1 MSSLEDKYNQLKRD
15 YESYQRVAEET
26 MQKQSCMI
34 TELDKKLNMLSLIV
48 EISGYI
54 NQYLGSNKLLF
65 TINDI
70 MIGILGVTYSSV
82 YLYKNNK
89 LELMVSNLNNTNHHF
104 MIKNFNENKGKLS
117 ISLINSRDNISEDED
132 IKIHSCICMPVYL
145 KESVLGAIVVE
156 HNMYNYLT
164 NEHVKLLTTL
174 SNQLAICIENNKLYK
189 QVKEDSEKD
198 FLTTLYNRS
207 YFFSVLNKK
216 LLSGERDFSI
226 VMVDIDDFKR
236 CNDTCGHQFGDL
248 VLKSICKI
256 ISSNIRKQDIIAR
269 YGGEEIII
277 YLHKVN
283 NAEYVYSRME
293 SVRRAIES
301 TAIRYEN
308 MDYKI
313 TVSIGISISRD
324 DDKDLNEIIERADVN
339 LYKAKNLG
347 KNKVVY

>member
-216 LLSGERDFSI
+216 LLAGERDFSI

-283 NAEYVYSRME
+283 NAEYVYNRME

-308 MDYKI
+308 IDYKI
-313 TVSIGISISRD
+313 TVSIGISIARD